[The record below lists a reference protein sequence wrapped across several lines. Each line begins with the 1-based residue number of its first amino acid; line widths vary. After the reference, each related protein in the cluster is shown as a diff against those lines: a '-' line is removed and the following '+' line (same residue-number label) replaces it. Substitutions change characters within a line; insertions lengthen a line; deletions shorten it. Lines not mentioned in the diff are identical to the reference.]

1 MKQEKKQL
9 IFYGSSAAAALIFA
23 VLSFVCSAH
32 RESTAISALFVICGV
47 LLLVL
52 TALMAVLV
60 WLSVPRDKNFFLYDA
75 ARGANIAA
83 GELTEQ
89 RVNARLDEFIE
100 ESFGDAQRLLV
111 KNSLA
116 EGNFGLYA
124 VLRPAVAYRLLYLAS
139 EDAASAVALQTCDD
153 QTLRVLCQALRKAGE
168 TDMADAILRHR
179 ETGGS
184 VERLTRFLSGNR
196 KYIQSRLMSYIK
208 RNMELFY

>member
-9 IFYGSSAAAALIFA
+9 IFYGSSAVVALIFA

-47 LLLVL
+47 LLFVL
-52 TALMAVLV
+52 TVLMALLV
-60 WLSVPRDKNFFLYDA
+60 WLSVSREKNFFLYDA
-75 ARGANIAA
+75 ARGANISA
-83 GELTEQ
+83 GELTAQ

-100 ESFGDAQRLLV
+100 EGFGDAQRLLA

-124 VLRPAVAYRLLYLAS
+124 VLRPAVAYRLLYLAA
-139 EDAASAVALQTCDD
+139 EDDVLATALQACDD

-179 ETGGS
+179 ETRGS
-184 VERLTRFLSGNR
+184 VERLMRFLSGNR
-196 KYIQSRLMSYIK
+196 KYIQGRLMSYIK

>member
-9 IFYGSSAAAALIFA
+9 IFYGLSAAAALIFA

-32 RESTAISALFVICGV
+32 RESMALSALFVICGV

-52 TALMAVLV
+52 TVLMSVLV
-60 WLSVPRDKNFFLYDA
+60 WLSVPREKNFFLYDA
-75 ARGANIAA
+75 ARGSSIAPE
-83 GELTEQ
+83 ELTAQ
-89 RVNARLDEFIE
+89 QVNARLDEFID
-100 ESFGDAQRLLV
+100 ESFGGAPRLLN

-124 VLRPAVAYRLLYLAS
+124 VLRPAVAYRLLYLAT
-139 EDAASAVALQTCDD
+139 EDATLAAALHACDD
-153 QTLRVLCQALRKAGE
+153 QTLQVLCQALRKAGE

-179 ETGGS
+179 ESHGS
-184 VERLTRFLSGNR
+184 ADRLTRFLSGNR
-196 KYIQSRLMSYIK
+196 KYIQGRLMSYIK